1 MADTK
6 SRTLTLGGLTVPRI
20 LSFLTGAG
28 MIAASVL
35 TIRHFFL
42 ANYPATI
49 FTGSFC
55 DISAFF
61 NCDSSAFSPIAQ
73 LLGVP
78 LGYFGLFL
86 GALVVLGTLL
96 PSEAFERTNK
106 SLALLNALGV
116 VGLLLYSVF
125 VMGTLC
131 LLCSGYYLFSLLSFV
146 LFWLYGAGRGE
157 RGLFSGW
164 ARPSFR
170 LLVVFALI
178 ALVGAYGFILYHGA
192 KKEVQAG
199 QAATI
204 VKQFYELP
212 KVASPSFLSPY
223 WSVKS
228 TERFEDAAIQIVEYL
243 DFLCPDCLYLAQQ
256 MDKLEKEF
264 PGKINVAVQFF
275 PLEGLCNTVLPAKKA
290 NLHPGACEITYIA
303 AGNLARFVEINDEIW
318 ANFRSARNPEWRRAL
333 AKKYGTEEAI
343 ADPAVRDLVE
353 KIINT
358 GAEYASTS
366 DSSEHGIRS
375 TPTMIINNRMIIGT
389 LPYQHMKAIFQAL
402 VDERER
408 GTKQFIENWVP
419 PVRRKK

>member
-1 MADTK
+1 MEHVK
-6 SRTLTLGGLTVPRI
+6 PRTLTLGGLTIPRL
-20 LSFLTGAG
+20 LSFLTGVG

-73 LLGVP
+73 VFGVP
-78 LGYFGLFL
+78 LGFFGLFM

-125 VMGTLC
+125 IMGSLC

-146 LFWLYGAGRGE
+146 LFWLYGLGRGE
-157 RGLFSGW
+157 RGFFGSW

-170 LLVVFALI
+170 LIVVFALV
-178 ALVGAYGFILYHGA
+178 ALAGAYGFILYHDA

-223 WSVKS
+223 WSAKS
-228 TERFEDAAIQIVEYL
+228 TERFEDAPIHIVEYA
-243 DFLCPDCLYLAQQ
+243 DFLCSDCYYLAQQ
-256 MDKLEKEF
+256 LDKLEKEF
-264 PGKINVAVQFF
+264 AGKINVAFQFF
-275 PLEGLCNTVLPAKKA
+275 PLEGLCNSVVPEKA
-290 NLHPGACEITYIA
+290 NLHPGACEMTFIA
-303 AGNLARFVEINDEIW
+303 AGNLERFPEINDEIW
-318 ANFRSARNPEWRRAL
+318 ANFRSTRNPEWRRAL
-333 AKKYGTEEAI
+333 AKKYGTEGAI
-343 ADPAVRDLVE
+343 GDPQLRDLVE
-353 KIINT
+353 RIINT
-358 GAEYASTS
+358 GAEYERTS
-366 DSSEHGIRS
+366 DQYSHGIRS